1 VTAEAGGRLVFGPL
15 AFKVTGPERIHVAGG
30 NGAGKSTLLKLIT
43 GERAPASGSI
53 RRLDGRIAMLD
64 QHADTLDDSRTL
76 LENMR
81 AANPELDDNTA
92 YAALAR
98 FAFRNKKALQIVGT
112 LSGGERLRL
121 SMSILLASAT
131 PPQLLLL
138 DEPTNH
144 LDIDSIEVIE
154 KALIAYDG
162 ALIVVSHDPVFVQAI
177 GCSRE
182 IRL

>member
-1 VTAEAGGRLVFGPL
+1 MTTPPMPR
-15 AFKVTGPERIHVAGG
+15 
-30 NGAGKSTLLKLIT
+30 S
-43 GERAPASGSI
+43 PASPSAT
-53 RRLDGRIAMLD
+53 RR
-64 QHADTLDDSRTL
+64 RT
-76 LENMR
+76 R
-81 AANPELDDNTA
+81 SSARSPAAS
-92 YAALAR
+92 ALR
-98 FAFRNKKALQIVGT
+98 V
-112 LSGGERLRL
+112 

-162 ALIVVSHDPVFVQAI
+162 ALIVVSHDPVFVRAI

>member
-1 VTAEAGGRLVFGPL
+1 
-15 AFKVTGPERIHVAGG
+15 
-30 NGAGKSTLLKLIT
+30 
-43 GERAPASGSI
+43 
-53 RRLDGRIAMLD
+53 
-64 QHADTLDDSRTL
+64 
-76 LENMR
+76 MR

-98 FAFRNKKALQIVGT
+98 FAFRNKKAHQVVGT

-162 ALIVVSHDPVFVQAI
+162 AMIVVSHDPVFINAI
-177 GCSRE
+177 GCNRQ
-182 IRL
+182 IRLG